1 MQSISSLRQ
10 GQGELTAKHQ
20 ELHLRCFFNFTC
32 LSICKGGWWWWRK
45 SFCCIVLQVRWALW
59 DGQCFL
65 NYFNGFCVIHLS
77 QSSNQLSN
85 CTTRNLRE
93 KTPSSRLAK
102 TEGLHCPLCR
112 RTMFFMCLSVLYN
125 LLQPHYLIVIEQSFR
140 WGRAQ
145 PEGIV
150 KYAKTQFLC

>member
-1 MQSISSLRQ
+1 MMTEELLLYCPP
-10 GQGELTAKHQ
+10 GEMGFV
-20 ELHLRCFFNFTC
+20 R
-32 LSICKGGWWWWRK
+32 R
-45 SFCCIVLQVRWALW
+45 IVLSELFQWLLCDPSVSK
-59 DGQCFL
+59 Q
-65 NYFNGFCVIHLS
+65 
-77 QSSNQLSN
+77 QSTLELYHQKPKRED
-85 CTTRNLRE
+85 TRCS
-93 KTPSSRLAK
+93 PSSRLAK

-112 RTMFFMCLSVLYN
+112 RRMFFMCLSVLYN